1 MAQAT
6 NMKLTI
12 LKDVANA
19 DLTFEYDI
27 VWSDFDKAT
36 NLLYTEVWGVKED
49 DTSQDGDDGP
59 AGDDPISLGLMP
71 LLQVSANGAASTHR
85 TFNKTIAYASLGKD
99 NGLPSPDDDEEIR
112 AFVTL
117 TPQLPLA
124 STRESSV
131 VPNINA

>member
-6 NMKLTI
+6 NMQLSI

-19 DLTFEYDI
+19 ELTFEYDI
-27 VWSDFDKAT
+27 VWSAFDKAT
-36 NLLYTEVWGVKED
+36 NLVYSEVWGVKED
-49 DTSQDGDDGP
+49 DTGQDGDDGP
-59 AGDDPISLGLMP
+59 AGDDSISLGLMP
-71 LLQVSANGAASTHR
+71 VFQLSANGAASTHR
-85 TFNKTIAYASLGKD
+85 TLTKTIAYSSLGKD

-117 TPQLPLA
+117 TPQLPVA

-131 VPNINA
+131 VAVNA